1 MQSSDAVRQTETER
15 MKTSIASAAK
25 LPNSV
30 NSNGVHDA
38 VNGNSEKATLATVKL
53 PKDEQDIVRLIGQ
66 HLLSLGLK

>member
-1 MQSSDAVRQTETER
+1 MQSSDAVRETETER

-25 LPNSV
+25 LANSV

-38 VNGNSEKATLATVKL
+38 VNGNSEKALSTTVKL